1 MDSWKQIYNAAD
13 ALSKF
18 IKNTDIFNFCKLN
31 DKIDQTGLAYSFK
44 KFVLKFCYLNDL
56 FYSIYH
62 HQILKCTSELRW
74 EMIQQVS
81 DLGEKLHN

>member
-1 MDSWKQIYNAAD
+1 MQLTPCQN
-13 ALSKF
+13 LSK
-18 IKNTDIFNFCKLN
+18 IQKYSIFVNNLN
-31 DKIDQTGLAYSFK
+31 DKIDQTGLANSFK